1 MRILVLGSGA
11 REHALCWRL
20 ALDPDVTHVIC
31 APGNA
36 GMGRTVEL
44 AAVNPA
50 DPEAALALATS
61 VSADLTVVGP
71 EAPLAAGIA
80 DRFEGAGRRIF
91 GPSAAAAR
99 LETSKAFAKDF
110 MARHRVPTAR
120 YRVCRSADE
129 AMEAVRRREFGDRM
143 VVKADGLAAGKGV
156 VVAQDPAEAE
166 AAIRAAMVDRAFGEA
181 GTRLVLEEC
190 LTGPEV
196 SFFVVADGEHFTP
209 LITAQDHKRIFDDD
223 RGPNTGGM
231 GAFAPSP
238 IVGPEL
244 QGAIEREVV
253 APVLEGLAREGT
265 PFRGFLYCGLM
276 LTDDGPKVIEFNV
289 RFGDPEAQVV
299 LPLIERPLAPLLMA
313 AAEGRLGDRAG
324 NRPST
329 RLAAPPVIS
338 GRRESGVGSREAGGR
353 SGASD
358 ADTQRVGAGVGSC
371 AVGVVLAAKGY
382 PGDVA
387 VGQPIEGLEHLAHD
401 CPDVLPFFA
410 GVKASGDALVTSAGR
425 VMTLVARAASYEAA
439 IARVYD
445 AVSRVR
451 FAGMQYRRDIGRKAI
466 AKR

>member
-20 ALDPDVTHVIC
+20 ALDPEVTHVTC

-44 AAVNPA
+44 AAVNA
-50 DPEAALALATS
+50 SDPDAVLALATS
-61 VSADLTVVGP
+61 LSADLTVVGP

-80 DRFEGAGRRIF
+80 DTFEAAGRRIF

-110 MARHRVPTAR
+110 MARHHVPTAR
-120 YRVCRSADE
+120 YRVCGSADE
-129 AMEAVRRREFGDRM
+129 ALEAVRRREFGDRV

-156 VVAQDPAEAE
+156 VVAQDAAEAE

-190 LTGPEV
+190 LAGPEV

-209 LITAQDHKRIFDDD
+209 LVTAQDHKRIFDDD

-238 IVGPEL
+238 LVGPAL
-244 QGAIEREVV
+244 QAAIEHEVV
-253 APVLEGLAREGT
+253 APVLKGMAREGT

-276 LTDDGPKVIEFNV
+276 LTADGPKVIEFNV

-313 AAEGRLGDRAG
+313 AAEGRLAD
-324 NRPST
+324 
-329 RLAAPPVIS
+329 S
-338 GRRESGVGSREAGGR
+338 GGYRESGTANR
-353 SGASD
+353 
-358 ADTQRVGAGVGSC
+358 
-371 AVGVVLAAKGY
+371 AVGVVLAARGY
-382 PGDVA
+382 PGDV
-387 VGQPIEGLEHLAHD
+387 VTGQPIEGLEHLAHEY
-401 CPDVLPFFA
+401 PDVLVFFA
-410 GVKASGDALVTSAGR
+410 GVKAAGTALVTAGGR
-425 VMTLVARAASYEAA
+425 VMTLVARDSTFEAA

-451 FAGMQYRRDIGRKAI
+451 FDGMQFRRDIGRKALT
-466 AKR
+466 R

>member
-1 MRILVLGSGA
+1 
-11 REHALCWRL
+11 
-20 ALDPDVTHVIC
+20 
-31 APGNA
+31 
-36 GMGRTVEL
+36 MGRTVEL

-50 DPEAALALATS
+50 DPDAALALAIALE
-61 VSADLTVVGP
+61 ADLTVVGP

-120 YRVCRSADE
+120 YRVCGSADE
-129 AMEAVRRREFGDRM
+129 AMEAVRRREFGDRV

-156 VVAQDPAEAE
+156 VVAEDPAEAE

-244 QGAIEREVV
+244 QAAIEREVV
-253 APVLEGLAREGT
+253 APVLEGLASEGT

-276 LTDDGPKVIEFNV
+276 LTDEGAKVIEFNV

-299 LPLIERPLAPLLMA
+299 LPLIDRPLAPLLMA
-313 AAEGRLGDRAG
+313 AAEGRLADQVG
-324 NRPST
+324 NHRVSET
-329 RLAAPPVIS
+329 A
-338 GRRESGVGSREAGGR
+338 SR
-353 SGASD
+353 
-358 ADTQRVGAGVGSC
+358 

-382 PGDVA
+382 PGDVE

-410 GVKASGDALVTSAGR
+410 GVKASGNALVTSGGR
-425 VMTLVARAASYEAA
+425 VMTLVVREATYEGA

-451 FAGMQYRRDIGRKAI
+451 FAGMHYRRDIGRKAI